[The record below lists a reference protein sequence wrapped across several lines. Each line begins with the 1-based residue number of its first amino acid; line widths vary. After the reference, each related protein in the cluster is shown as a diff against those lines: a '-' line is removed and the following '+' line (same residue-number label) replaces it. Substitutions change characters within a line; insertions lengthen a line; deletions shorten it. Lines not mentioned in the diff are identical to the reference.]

1 MALSREIG
9 VLKRTIARYV
19 LVLFSVFVG
28 LLALPLEGPSYAVRQ
43 FLSAKETLIPGG
55 VPVVALG
62 PVAPFVAPI
71 TMALLVALLVTFPFG
86 LWSVVRF
93 LRPALRSGE
102 RRALARTI
110 VPSLIL
116 FYSGC
121 SMAYFII
128 IPRTFSI
135 LYSFAAPMGV
145 APFFALDEFI
155 SSVFFLTISVGIA
168 FLLPV
173 VMAISSRLGFV
184 PRGFWLRHWRMA
196 VFLAIFFSAV
206 ITPDGSGITMVF
218 LSIPLIVLYG
228 IGAAVSV
235 RRA

>member
-9 VLKRTIARYV
+9 VLRRMIACYA

-43 FLSAKETLIPGG
+43 FLSAKETLIPDS
-55 VPVVALG
+55 VPIVALG

-71 TMALLVALLVTFPFG
+71 MMALLIALLITFPFG
-86 LWSVVRF
+86 LWFIFRF

-102 RRALARTI
+102 RRTLTHTI

-121 SMAYFII
+121 ATAYFFI

-135 LYSFAAPMGV
+135 LYSFAEPMGV

-173 VMAISSRLGFV
+173 VMVVSSRLGFI
-184 PRGFWLRHWRMA
+184 PQGFWLRHWRGA
-196 VFLAIFFSAV
+196 VFSAIFFSAIV
-206 ITPDGSGITMVF
+206 TPDGSGVTMAF
-218 LSIPLIVLYG
+218 LSVPLIVLYG
-228 IGAAVSV
+228 IGAVVSV

>member
-184 PRGFWLRHWRMA
+184 PQSFWLRHWRG
-196 VFLAIFFSAV
+196 AIFSAILFSAV
-206 ITPDGSGITMVF
+206 VTPDGSGITMVL
-218 LSIPLIVLYG
+218 LSVPLIVLYG
-228 IGAAVSV
+228 IGAAAST
-235 RRA
+235 RRV